1 MGDGRDE
8 ANALD
13 RVEQGRPENFPADV
27 VRDVGYALH
36 QAQHGEKSL
45 HATPLVGFRGAG
57 VLEVISNFDGNTY
70 RAVYTTR
77 LSEAV
82 FVLHCF
88 QKKSK
93 SGIATPAKDM
103 NLVRSRLAIAE
114 AVNEQLKKARLSET
128 HNEKP
133 SR

>member
-1 MGDGRDE
+1 MKPTHWIGSSKDD
-8 ANALD
+8 LKT
-13 RVEQGRPENFPADV
+13 FPADV

-45 HATPLVGFRGAG
+45 HAAPLVGFKGAG
-57 VLEVISNFDGNTY
+57 VLEVISNFDSNTY

-82 FVLHCF
+82 FVLHSF

-93 SGIATPAKDM
+93 SGITTPPKDM
-103 NLVRSRLAIAE
+103 NLVRSRLTIAVAI
-114 AVNEQLKKARLSET
+114 NEELRKARLLEK

-133 SR
+133 TR